1 MVNYNFF
8 REKEVNGV
16 GRATKATLE
25 RLDHQDWMLP
35 VLWVPMAYLLPDAD
49 GEIQPMLK
57 SPNLVQVLL
66 DRPGL
71 VLLDPPVQVM
81 EEVLDLEVKI
91 AVQFM
96 ER

>member
-1 MVNYNFF
+1 
-8 REKEVNGV
+8 
-16 GRATKATLE
+16 
-25 RLDHQDWMLP
+25 
-35 VLWVPMAYLLPDAD
+35 MAYLLPDAD

-81 EEVLDLEVKI
+81 EGILDLEVKI

>member
-1 MVNYNFF
+1 M
-8 REKEVNGV
+8 
-16 GRATKATLE
+16 
-25 RLDHQDWMLP
+25 D
-35 VLWVPMAYLLPDAD
+35 YLLPDAD

-81 EEVLDLEVKI
+81 EGILDLEVKI